1 MPQFA
6 RGSYL
11 QALLIFPRSSF
22 LNFAKDSRQVDG
34 MHSSCPGQVA
44 HAKRFTE
51 SFVQV
56 VFRAVKPARRS
67 LFWTA
72 GAMPKGNGC
81 WSCREAHAAVEPTLV
96 QSYATLKPVAKEF
109 GTYNEAREQVAD
121 AK

>member
-1 MPQFA
+1 
-6 RGSYL
+6 
-11 QALLIFPRSSF
+11 
-22 LNFAKDSRQVDG
+22 